1 MGVVHNGTCLKPSPP
16 VVTSSTT
23 DFLEFYDR
31 CISSGLKARISLSNS
46 SGVQEVTLTCH
57 FPSSLASAPRRR
69 RRPRRRGQ
77 AVCAAATTRTSSPPI
92 ISALSST
99 RPEHPSPIPTV
110 PEPSLHKSL
119 PTPSPLLAKWTRK
132 AVKRRCEVKLLR
144 DVGVEDDVYVLP
156 PLLTPPPARS
166 PPPLSPTPTP
176 TTSPVAEL
184 SLLIAN
190 PPQLPTTQPVSTPDH
205 SAPPLRLRAPSFRH
219 RPPLNWL
226 RAPPSH

>member
-1 MGVVHNGTCLKPSPP
+1 MPSWADVVRNGTCLKPSPP

-23 DFLEFYDR
+23 DFVAFYDR

-57 FPSSLASAPRRR
+57 FLSSLASAPRHRR
-69 RRPRRRGQ
+69 RCRPQRRGQ

-110 PEPSLHKSL
+110 PLPSLHKSP
-119 PTPSPLLAKWTRK
+119 PTPSPPPAKWTRK
-132 AVKRRCEVKLLR
+132 AVKRRCEVELLR
-144 DVGVEDDVYVLP
+144 GVRVEDDVYVLP
-156 PLLTPPPARS
+156 PLLTLPPARS

-184 SLLIAN
+184 SLFLTD
-190 PPQLPTTQPVSTPDH
+190 PPQLPTTQPVNTPDH
-205 SAPPLRLRAPSFRH
+205 SAPAPAPSAIFS
-219 RPPLNWL
+219 PPT
-226 RAPPSH
+226 PP